1 MIVIDTSALVAI
13 IAGEAD
19 AAQFGA
25 ILGSRTDLVLSAATA
40 VEAYIVVRSR
50 WGEEGVSQLDELLEI
65 GSVELRAFDA
75 QQMELALE
83 AHRRFGRGS
92 GHSAKLNY
100 GDCFAYALACA
111 LGAPLLFK
119 GDDFVH
125 TDIRSALP
133 SPP

>member
-1 MIVIDTSALVAI
+1 VIVVDTSALVAI
-13 IAGEAD
+13 IAREPD

-25 ILGSRTDLVLSAATA
+25 ILSSRTDLVLSAATA

-50 WGEEGVSQLDELLEI
+50 RGQEGVSRLDALLDL

-75 QQMELALE
+75 PQMELAID

-92 GHSAKLNY
+92 GHPAKLNY
-100 GDCFAYALACA
+100 GDCFAYALARRYN
-111 LGAPLLFK
+111 APLLFK

-125 TDIRSALP
+125 TDIRPAL
-133 SPP
+133 